1 MFGPKQRTQNTQLV
15 GLTPVRRWNHFKP
28 TLALSFL
35 AHRNAEIVL
44 MHIPTET
51 LSFQV
56 FDGGWW
62 MEGSGD
68 DVGGIWYLSVEGGPV
83 LGPCQYLQ

>member
-1 MFGPKQRTQNTQLV
+1 MFGPQQRAQNTQPV
-15 GLTPVRRWNHFKP
+15 GLTPARRWNHFNP

-35 AHRNAEIVL
+35 AHRNAGIVL
-44 MHIPTET
+44 MHIPAET

-62 MEGSGD
+62 VEGSC
-68 DVGGIWYLSVEGGPV
+68 GGILYLSVEGGPV
-83 LGPCQYLQ
+83 LQPCQYLP

>member
-1 MFGPKQRTQNTQLV
+1 MESFNPL
-15 GLTPVRRWNHFKP
+15 
-28 TLALSFL
+28 LALSFL
-35 AHRNAEIVL
+35 AHRNAGIVL

-62 MEGSGD
+62 VEGSGD
-68 DVGGIWYLSVEGGPV
+68 DGGGRRYGRHIVSLS
-83 LGPCQYLQ
+83 